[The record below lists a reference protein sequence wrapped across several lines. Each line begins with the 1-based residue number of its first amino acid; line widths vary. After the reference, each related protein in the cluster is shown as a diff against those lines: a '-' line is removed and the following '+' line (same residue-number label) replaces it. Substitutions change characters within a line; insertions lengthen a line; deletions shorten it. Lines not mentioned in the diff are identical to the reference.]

1 MPIPFSPEWLTEH
14 PEEYERLLA
23 QRLIAPTPPEAWR
36 AQFAACAGYLS
47 KGAPKGAGDS
57 THHHHP
63 RHRRPDRPYENASHT
78 ALRIPNARLVTLH
91 GAGHLCWI
99 EDAPVVNDLIANA
112 VTTGEPAP

>member
-47 KGAPKGAGDS
+47 KGAPKGAG
-57 THHHHP
+57 
-63 RHRRPDRPYENASHT
+63 
-78 ALRIPNARLVTLH
+78 
-91 GAGHLCWI
+91 
-99 EDAPVVNDLIANA
+99 
-112 VTTGEPAP
+112 